1 MKQVKRDKTEFN
13 YLHEAYKY
21 FKRKNYTGAVIILE
35 QAKDSLR
42 NDHYGLF
49 LHAVSLLYSND
60 FLSAGSVIEAIQR
73 INPSYIPFIQLK
85 AFLALKSSTDREEA
99 LANYISALEKNPS
112 DKLLRKGLHLI
123 ETSADFSKFQREIKI
138 SDLVH
143 IPKPKGKIRYLKAY
157 KYSREDLRE
166 DLRHRTSR
174 FSYNKLIYVLLMF
187 LIVSIIALVIFK
199 LGFKFADL
207 KFINKKDEISLSA
220 GSLNTI
226 DMTELRG
233 SGFGLINKINK
244 EKTPEFYPSE
254 DALLRDFNEAKQLM
268 KKGDFNK
275 AALILNKISNS
286 NASFSAKEKSEFL
299 IRFII
304 DSDERVYDN
313 IDMKQIAEKPYLFR
327 GCSLRLSGKAA
338 NVKENKDAIAFSVM
352 IDYDGKS
359 VKGICEIYDYSKS
372 AINNGDTVEVKGI
385 FILNIGKEGV
395 PYILAEKISV
405 IK

>member
-1 MKQVKRDKTEFN
+1 MKAKRDKTEFS

-60 FLSAGSVIEAIQR
+60 FLSAGSVIESIQR

-99 LANYISALEKNPS
+99 LADYISALEKNPS

-157 KYSREDLRE
+157 KYSEKDLP
-166 DLRHRTSR
+166 HRTSR
-174 FSYNKLIYVLLMF
+174 FPYKKLVYVLLAV
-187 LIVSIIALVIFK
+187 LVVSIIALIIFK
-199 LGFKFADL
+199 WGFKFADF
-207 KFINKKDEISLSA
+207 KFTDFKFTNKKDEIRLSSA
-220 GSLNTI
+220 SLNTI

-244 EKTPEFYPSE
+244 DKTPEFYPSE

-268 KKGDFNK
+268 KKGEFNK
-275 AALILNKISNS
+275 AALMLNKISNS
-286 NASFSAKEKSEFL
+286 NASFPAKEKSEFL

-313 IDMKQIAEKPYLFR
+313 IDMKQIGEKPYLFR
-327 GCSLRLSGKAA
+327 GCSLRLIGKVA
-338 NVKENKDAIAFSVM
+338 NIKENKDGTAFSIMV
-352 IDYDGKS
+352 DYDGKS

-372 AINNGDTVEVKGI
+372 VINNGDTVEVKGI
-385 FILNIGKEGV
+385 FILNIGKGGI

>member
-1 MKQVKRDKTEFN
+1 MKQVKRDKTEFS

-21 FKRKNYTGAVIILE
+21 FKRKNYSGAVIILE

-49 LHAVSLLYSND
+49 LQAVSLLYSND

-85 AFLALKSSTDREEA
+85 AFLALKSSTGREEA
-99 LANYISALEKNPS
+99 LADYISALEKNPT
-112 DKLLRKGLHLI
+112 DKLLRKGLRLI
-123 ETSADFSKFQREIKI
+123 EKSADFNKFQREIKI

-143 IPKPKGKIRYLKAY
+143 IPKPEGKIRYFKAY
-157 KYSREDLRE
+157 KYSREDLP
-166 DLRHRTSR
+166 HRTSG
-174 FSYNKLIYVLLMF
+174 FPYSKLIYVLLSV
-187 LIVSIIALVIFK
+187 LVVSIITLIIFK
-199 LGFKFADL
+199 WGFKFTDL
-207 KFINKKDEISLSA
+207 KFTNKEDEIRLSA
-220 GSLNTI
+220 ASLNTI

-233 SGFGLINKINK
+233 ASFGIINKINK

-254 DALLRDFNEAKQLM
+254 DALINDFNEARQLM
-268 KKGDFNK
+268 KKGNFNK

-286 NASFSAKEKSEFL
+286 NASFPVKEKSEFL

-327 GCSLRLSGKAA
+327 GCSLRLIGKVA
-338 NVKENKDAIAFSVM
+338 NIKENKDGTAFSVM

-385 FILNIGKEGV
+385 FILNIGKGGI